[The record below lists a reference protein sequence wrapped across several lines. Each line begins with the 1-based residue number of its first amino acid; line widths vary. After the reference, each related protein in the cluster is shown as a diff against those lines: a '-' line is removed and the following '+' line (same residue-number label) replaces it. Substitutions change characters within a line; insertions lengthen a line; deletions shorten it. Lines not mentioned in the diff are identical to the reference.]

1 MQEGENRENKDYK
14 GDKGNKGNKS
24 FLVSLV
30 SLVSPTLWRVHI
42 AEGFLCQIRRWL
54 HSLLGANEEA
64 TFEIWCKKH
73 QRDVLAIPNR
83 I

>member
-30 SLVSPTLWRVHI
+30 SPTLWRVHI
-42 AEGFLCQIRRWL
+42 AEGIFCEMKKRLR
-54 HSLLGANEEA
+54 SLLDANEEA
-64 TFEIWCKKH
+64 AFEIW
-73 QRDVLAIPNR
+73 
-83 I
+83 